1 MKFTLRLPT
10 DTYAYIEQEVDVEDA
25 QEAVEVYKNLQE
37 AWKGD
42 TGEGLSSREYCRFID
57 EYINTGKPPED
68 GMSLW
73 QDMDSKQRHVVNEI
87 KKALARATRRT

>member
-1 MKFTLRLPT
+1 MKFTGQISTGQYEFISFECEGTP
-10 DTYAYIEQEVDVEDA
+10 E
-25 QEAVEVYKNLQE
+25 EAVEVYKALQN

-42 TGEGLSSREYCRFID
+42 VGAGLSSREYCRFID

-73 QDMDSKQRHVVNEI
+73 QDMDSKQRHVVNEL
-87 KKALARATRRT
+87 KKALARATRKI